1 MDAVEFK
8 RYKDI
13 FNNSDLPEELGSHLQ
28 EISREG
34 KTVYRLLFKNGRC
47 MFLSDNKCYIH
58 NHHGPEAKS
67 RTCNRFPLAVD
78 TYTPRG
84 MHLKTSFICP
94 AILNSLLKSDKIQ
107 LNKAEWENDFTCPE
121 NVKFCDNYNVPWDSF
136 FSLSDA
142 LARIFL
148 QESYHV
154 EQNLVIAGIWASGLY
169 NKLKQGK
176 IKEFNEMS
184 AKEYLGLNKKSFLN
198 AGEEFSPQC
207 LEQINLIANIAQV
220 LMAEEFM
227 NESESS
233 GPLKVTSLL
242 RSREAISGSTDTIQH
257 AYGQQYLE
265 ELSGFSPIIER
276 YLLNKI
282 LSLGLLARN
291 GIVFG
296 INHMVLCYSF
306 IRLIILAEIISGK
319 TKLDVKDILE
329 AIRFVELIFFH
340 RRSMEYLQSS
350 KMLHLLSKP
359 LLSLLL
365 IKL

>member
-1 MDAVEFK
+1 
-8 RYKDI
+8 
-13 FNNSDLPEELGSHLQ
+13 
-28 EISREG
+28 
-34 KTVYRLLFKNGRC
+34 
-47 MFLSDNKCYIH
+47 MFLLPDNKCYIH
-58 NHHGPEAKS
+58 NHHGPKAKS

-78 TYTPRG
+78 TYSPRG

-94 AILNSLLKSDKIQ
+94 SIINSLLSSDNIK
-107 LNKAEWENDFTCPE
+107 LNKAEWINDFTCPTSV
-121 NVKFCDNYNVPWDSF
+121 NFCESLTVSWDSL
-136 FSLSDA
+136 FSLRDA
-142 LARIFL
+142 LSSLFL

-154 EQNLVIAGIWASGLY
+154 EQNLVIAGMWASALY
-169 NKLKQGK
+169 HKLKHGK

-184 AKEYLGLNKKSFLN
+184 AKEYLPLNKKTFLD

-233 GPLKVTSLL
+233 GPLKFTSML
-242 RSREAISGSTDTIQH
+242 RSREAISNSTDYIQH
-257 AYGQQYLE
+257 AYGQQYVKA
-265 ELSGFSPIIER
+265 LSGFSHIIER

-282 LSLGLLARN
+282 LSLGLLTRN

-296 INHMVLCYSF
+296 INHIVLCYSF

-319 TKLDVKDILE
+319 NKLDVKDILE

-340 RRSMEYLQSS
+340 RRSMEYLNLRRCYISFQS
-350 KMLHLLSKP
+350 LSCH
-359 LLSLLL
+359 SY
-365 IKL
+365 